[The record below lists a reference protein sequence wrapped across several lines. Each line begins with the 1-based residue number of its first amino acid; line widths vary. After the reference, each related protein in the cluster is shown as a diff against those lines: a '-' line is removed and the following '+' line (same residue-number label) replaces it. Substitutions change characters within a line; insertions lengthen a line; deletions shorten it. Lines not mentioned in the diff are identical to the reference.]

1 MTATARPPASP
12 RSLSPGTVPP
22 WQAAAARTA
31 LVTAAVLAFGAAAQ
45 WPMVGS
51 RPWLFTSN
59 LLLSGGFAVGSVLV
73 SDEPRHAATRRALLI
88 ASILWSV
95 AWVQVWKTGPLP
107 LIASLTGPA
116 PAALAIWGLLQFP
129 QPWRSRG
136 AARAVLTLLVLMQ
149 AASFAMT
156 FTEDNP
162 VGWWPRI
169 DAPSA
174 HAFLLN
180 VYNTGGVVCAL
191 ILTGL
196 FVARLLRLR
205 GHELRVSVPI
215 GFAVVAGGVAT
226 AFSDTA
232 AAVGAAGRELWTF
245 YTLEDLL
252 LVCVP
257 ASFIFSYALRRAS
270 IEELSGRIDPY
281 ETLPQAQD
289 KLRRALRDPA
299 LQILLP
305 ASSGDRWIDADGH
318 EQPFPDDAER
328 LIVPV
333 ENEPG
338 SRIAFVSVDPSLT
351 RFGDLLTA
359 TVQSLMLILDNAR
372 MLAQLRD
379 ELALI
384 RQSHARIEEAVAAER
399 RQIQHRSGA
408 GPLSR
413 AEAAR
418 QHLNS
423 AGTALTAAD
432 EPVPESLIAART
444 TVTHAAADIQRLSS
458 GAEPLGLG
466 NGLAE
471 ALPRVLDVHPAV
483 HVEVADIRADPEV
496 EQVAYFIVT
505 AAVGNAIMHAGPAV
519 TVTVTVTS
527 TGGEP
532 VAEAPAF
539 LEITVH
545 DNGIGGADPSGHGLT
560 LMAEQVRA
568 IGGTLDIDSTAASGT
583 TLRTVLPRV
592 RA

>member
-1 MTATARPPASP
+1 MTALSPAST

-22 WQAAAARTA
+22 WQVAAARAA
-31 LVTAAVLAFGAAAQ
+31 LVTAAVIAFGAAAQ
-45 WPMVGS
+45 WPMAGS
-51 RPWLFTSN
+51 RPWLFASN
-59 LLLSGGFAVGSVLV
+59 LLVSGGFAVGSVLV
-73 SDEPRHAATRRALLI
+73 SDEPRHAATRRALLV

-95 AWVQVWKTGPLP
+95 AWVQVWETGPLP

-129 QPWRSRG
+129 QPWRSHG
-136 AARAVLTLLVLMQ
+136 AARGVLALLALMQ
-149 AASFAMT
+149 AASFAMA

-162 VGWWPRI
+162 VGWWPTV

-180 VYNTGGVVCAL
+180 VYNTGGVACAL
-191 ILTGL
+191 VLTGL

-205 GHELRVSVPI
+205 GHELRITVPI
-215 GFAVVAGGVAT
+215 GFAIVAGGVAT

-232 AAVGAAGRELWTF
+232 AAVGTTGRELWTF

-281 ETLPQAQD
+281 ETLPQAQE
-289 KLRRALRDPA
+289 KLRRALRDPT
-299 LQILLP
+299 LQILLS
-305 ASSGDRWIDADGH
+305 ASSGGRWIDAAGYD
-318 EQPFPDDAER
+318 QPFPDDAER
-328 LIVPV
+328 LVVPV

-338 SRIAFVSVDPSLT
+338 SRVAVVSMDPSLA

-359 TVQSLMLILDNAR
+359 TVHSLVLILDNAR

-379 ELALI
+379 EMVLI

-418 QHLNS
+418 RHLNS
-423 AGTALTAAD
+423 AVAALAAAGK
-432 EPVPESLIAART
+432 PVPDSLIAART
-444 TVTHAAADIQRLSS
+444 TVTHAAADIRRLSS

-496 EQVAYFIVT
+496 EQVAYFVVT

-527 TGGEP
+527 TGGTP
-532 VAEAPAF
+532 AQATPAF
-539 LEITVH
+539 LEITVR
-545 DNGIGGADPSGHGLT
+545 DNGVGGADPSGHGLT
-560 LMAEQVRA
+560 LIAEQVRV
-568 IGGTLDIDSTAASGT
+568 IGGTLDIDSAAASGT
-583 TLRTVLPRV
+583 TLHAVLPRF